1 MKIAQNIMRWLQF
14 LKTYNPNY
22 RNIDFSMTNMEEIQS
37 NIYNILPELNPCA
50 ISTDT
55 NSNEMDE
62 SIVLCGCMWI

>member
-37 NIYNILPELNPCA
+37 NIFTTFYQN
-50 ISTDT
+50 
-55 NSNEMDE
+55 
-62 SIVLCGCMWI
+62 